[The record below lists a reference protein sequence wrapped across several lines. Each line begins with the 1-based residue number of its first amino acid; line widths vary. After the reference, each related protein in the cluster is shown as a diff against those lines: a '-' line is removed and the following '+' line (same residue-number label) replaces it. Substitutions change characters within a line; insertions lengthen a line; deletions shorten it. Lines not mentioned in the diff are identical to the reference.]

1 MKKYIAK
8 FWRNNPQL
16 ANGGYETTRTIEAKT
31 ITSAR
36 KKAREICDGTSYGS
50 RNAVRRPP
58 RNGLPVLKMAGQKG

>member
-1 MKKYIAK
+1 MKKNIAK

-50 RNAVRRPP
+50 MELLNVELA
-58 RNGLPVLKMAGQKG
+58 QTQD

>member
-36 KKAREICDGTSYGS
+36 KKAMELLNVELAQTQD
-50 RNAVRRPP
+50 
-58 RNGLPVLKMAGQKG
+58 